1 MDTTKQHD
9 WGLIASGVLLV
20 LLAAFFVMAPWLSL
34 ATMTAIAGA
43 GFLISGVLDIVFYV
57 RNSALLGLSGW
68 TLAYAVLDALI
79 GLMFLLHPL
88 ALAGVIPWLVGVF
101 FLVFGA
107 FEIAGALRVRK
118 FGARIWGWMLFSG
131 IVGVLCGIT
140 LFVSP
145 ATLIIF
151 LALFVMMRGVSL
163 VVYGWNAHGVS
174 IVG

>member
-9 WGLIASGVLLV
+9 WGLIAAGVLLV
-20 LLAAFFVMAPWLSL
+20 VLAVFFVMAPWLSL
-34 ATMTAIAGA
+34 ATVTAIAGA
-43 GFLISGVLDIVFYV
+43 GFLVSGVLDIVFYA

-68 TLAYAVLDALI
+68 TLAYAVLDVMI

-88 ALAGVIPWLVGVF
+88 ALASVIPWLVGAF
-101 FLVFGA
+101 FLVFGI
-107 FEIAGALRVRK
+107 FEIVGAVRIRK
-118 FGARIWGWMLFSG
+118 LGTKLWGWMLFSG

-140 LFVSP
+140 LFISP